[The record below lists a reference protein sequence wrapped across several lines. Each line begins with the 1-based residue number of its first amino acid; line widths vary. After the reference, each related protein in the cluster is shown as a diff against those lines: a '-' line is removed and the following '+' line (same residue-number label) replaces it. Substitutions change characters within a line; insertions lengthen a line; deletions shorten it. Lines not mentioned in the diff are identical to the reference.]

1 MLPPILGK
9 IGGTMLLRGRFI
21 DTPQSLRSLCLAGIF
36 MACSTGA
43 RADESNSTAPPVARH
58 PAAPVHEPVVTNPPL
73 DRSGDKRRGKA
84 SFYARIFSGRKMA
97 DGTPIHPQTNNPATQ
112 PLPLG

>member
-58 PAAPVHEPVVTNPPL
+58 PAAPVHEPVVANPPL
-73 DRSGDKRRGKA
+73 DRSGDKRRGTA
-84 SFYARIFSGRKMA
+84 SFYARIFP
-97 DGTPIHPQTNNPATQ
+97 GTQIAAATPMQPQSNNA
-112 PLPLG
+112 